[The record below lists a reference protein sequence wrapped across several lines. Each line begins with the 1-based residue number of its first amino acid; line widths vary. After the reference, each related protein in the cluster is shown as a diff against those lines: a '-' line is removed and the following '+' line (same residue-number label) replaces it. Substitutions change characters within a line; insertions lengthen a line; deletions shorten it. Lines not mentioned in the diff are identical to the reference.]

1 MATAAPNGFAAPAA
15 GPQGPLEG
23 LRVLDL
29 TQGAAGPYCTKL
41 LALYGATVIKVER
54 PRTGDLMRYTG
65 PFVGDTPGVDRSL
78 PFLDLNVNKL
88 GVTLNLACPS
98 GRAIALELVR
108 TVDVVVESFRP
119 GTLARLRLDYE
130 ALSAVKADIVLTSI
144 TNFGQTGPY
153 RDLPASEIVLYA
165 MGHEM
170 YGTGQPDAEPASMA
184 PGVNLRFAG
193 QTAAVAT
200 IAAVLGR
207 DAHGQGDWIDVSI
220 MECFAAS
227 IDRRAISLTA
237 YDYTGEKMVRLA
249 SVQAVAIPPMFNI
262 CGDGYFHITVGQG
275 PWWDAF
281 VAALDLSLLREP
293 RFAPPLTDPLLKEEF
308 DAFWIPWC
316 MARTKREIVELF
328 QRYGL
333 PVAPVNSI
341 EDLVNDPHLAA
352 RDYFR
357 ELSHPATGGVR
368 YPGLPW
374 QMKETPGALWKAAPL
389 LGEANTAIY
398 GQLGYDR
405 ETLAK
410 LAAAAVI

>member
-1 MATAAPNGFAAPAA
+1 MASAPTAGIAATVSAPS
-15 GPQGPLEG
+15 GPLAG
-23 LRVLDL
+23 LRILDL

-54 PRTGDLMRYTG
+54 PRTGDLMRYAG
-65 PFVGDTPGVDRSL
+65 PFVGDVPGVDRSL
-78 PFLDLNVNKL
+78 AFLDLNLNKL
-88 GVTLNLACPS
+88 GITLNLACAS

-108 TVDVVVESFRP
+108 DADVVVESFRP
-119 GTLARLRLDYE
+119 GTLPRLGLEYG
-130 ALSAVKADIVLTSI
+130 ALCAVKPAIVLTSI
-144 TNFGQTGPY
+144 SNFGQTGPY

-200 IAAVLGR
+200 MAAVLGR

-227 IDRRAISLTA
+227 IDRRAISITA

-249 SVQAVAIPPMFNI
+249 SVQAIAIPPMFNI

-275 PWWDAF
+275 AWWEGF
-281 VAALDLSLLREP
+281 VSALDQPFLHEP
-293 RFAPPLTDPLLKEEF
+293 RFTPPHTDPLLKEEF

-316 MARTKREIVELF
+316 MARSKREIVALF
-328 QRYGL
+328 QEHGL

-352 RDYFR
+352 RGYFKELTHR
-357 ELSHPATGGVR
+357 ETGAVR

-374 QMKETPGALWKAAPL
+374 QMWETPGAVWKAAPQ
-389 LGEANTAIY
+389 LGEDNAAVY
-398 GQLGYDR
+398 GELGYGH
-405 ETLAK
+405 EALAR
-410 LAAAAVI
+410 LTAAGVV

>member
-1 MATAAPNGFAAPAA
+1 M
-15 GPQGPLEG
+15 
-23 LRVLDL
+23 LDL

-54 PRTGDLMRYTG
+54 PRTGDLMRFAG
-65 PFVGDTPGVDRSL
+65 PFVNDTPGAERSL
-78 PFLDLNVNKL
+78 AFLDLNSNKL
-88 GVTLNLACPS
+88 GITLNLACAT

-108 TVDVVVESFRP
+108 AADVVVESFRP
-119 GTLARLRLDYE
+119 GTLARLGLDYE
-130 ALSAVKADIVLTSI
+130 ALCAVKPEVVLASI
-144 TNFGQTGPY
+144 SNFGQTGPY

-207 DAHGQGDWIDVSI
+207 DAHGRGDWIDVSI

-281 VAALDLSLLREP
+281 VAALDQPFLREP

-328 QRYGL
+328 QQHGL

-352 RDYFR
+352 RGYFR
-357 ELSHPATGGVR
+357 ELSHPATGAVR
-368 YPGLPW
+368 HTGLPW
-374 QMKETPGALWKAAPL
+374 QMQGTPGALWKAAPL
-389 LGEANTAIY
+389 LGEDNAAVY
-398 GQLGYDR
+398 GELGYDH
-405 ETLAK
+405 EALAR
-410 LAAAAVI
+410 LAAVGVI

>member
-1 MATAAPNGFAAPAA
+1 MASAAADGSTAAS
-15 GPQGPLEG
+15 GPRGPLEG

-29 TQGAAGPYCTKL
+29 SQGAAGPYCTKL

-54 PRTGDLMRYTG
+54 PRTGDVMRHAG
-65 PFVGDTPGVDRSL
+65 PFVGDMPGADRSL

-108 TVDVVVESFRP
+108 TADLVVESFRP
-119 GTLARLRLDYE
+119 DTLARLGLDYA
-130 ALSAVKADIVLTSI
+130 ALCAVKPEIVLTSI
-144 TNFGQTGPY
+144 SNFGQTGPY

-207 DAHGQGDWIDVSI
+207 DAHGRGDWIDVSI

-249 SVQAVAIPPMFNI
+249 SVQAIAIPPMFNI

-281 VAALDLSLLREP
+281 VAALDQPLLREP
-293 RFAPPLTDPLLKEEF
+293 RFTPPHTDPLLKEEF

-316 MARTKREIVELF
+316 MARTKREIIERF

-352 RDYFR
+352 RGYFR
-357 ELSHPATGGVR
+357 QLMHPATGRVR

-374 QMKETPGALWKAAPL
+374 QMQETPGALWKAAPT
-389 LGEANTAIY
+389 LGEDNGAVY
-398 GQLGYDR
+398 GELGYGR
-405 ETLAK
+405 EALAK
-410 LAAAAVI
+410 LAAAGVI